1 MAGKVEN
8 WQEKPLKSKD
18 KNSKREAQRILIPVR
33 PQLLSLKD
41 AEIYLGLTDWA
52 LRERVWQGHIPFV
65 RFPGGRKQYFHIK
78 DLDSFIEE
86 NKARYV

>member
-1 MAGKVEN
+1 MKVADIT
-8 WQEKPLKSKD
+8 KKK
-18 KNSKREAQRILIPVR
+18 EAQRISNPIV
-33 PQLLSLKD
+33 PQLLSLKC
-41 AEIYLGLTDWA
+41 AAQYLGLTDWA
-52 LRERVWQGHIPFV
+52 LRERVWAGHIPFV

>member
-1 MAGKVEN
+1 MWFANPIV
-8 WQEKPLKSKD
+8 
-18 KNSKREAQRILIPVR
+18 

-41 AEIYLGLTDWA
+41 AARYLGLSDWA

-65 RFPGGRKQYFHIK
+65 RFPGGKKQYFHLK

-86 NKARYV
+86 NKAR